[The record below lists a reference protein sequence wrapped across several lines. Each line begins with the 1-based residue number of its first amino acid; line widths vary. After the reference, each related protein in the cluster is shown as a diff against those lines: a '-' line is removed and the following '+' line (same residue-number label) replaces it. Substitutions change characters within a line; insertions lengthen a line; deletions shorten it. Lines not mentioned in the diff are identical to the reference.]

1 MPHSAVQMISIQ
13 KGTQGLISPWDSLM
27 FGRVLDTRPNMS
39 ESHSETSTRVPFC
52 IAAQISRFRRPTRIH
67 RRPTRGRHAARHHAA
82 RCSRGSFGCVLLCRA
97 SACRLPRAA
106 CTGTAV
112 DLTRKLKFVYR
123 MLDEDGK
130 ELGWHHRERKVVG
143 GAGPR
148 AFAHA
153 IW

>member
-1 MPHSAVQMISIQ
+1 M
-13 KGTQGLISPWDSLM
+13 
-27 FGRVLDTRPNMS
+27 
-39 ESHSETSTRVPFC
+39 
-52 IAAQISRFRRPTRIH
+52 
-67 RRPTRGRHAARHHAA
+67 
-82 RCSRGSFGCVLLCRA
+82 
-97 SACRLPRAA
+97 
-106 CTGTAV
+106 